1 MASLQIGKYK
11 RPGIFVEEYDQSVIA
26 SQTVTGITN
35 LVIGV
40 SKQGPINSPVLIQN
54 TNDLQNIFGG
64 IDRNLER
71 KGSYFGR
78 TIAKMLESTPVYAV
92 NLLNT
97 DDTLDKIQ
105 YAPLSTATDK
115 TNDSIKEGAYRR
127 FYNTVGFWRRD
138 PDSFLTLTHDNAG
151 YTDRIL
157 NLTNVS
163 GNYITV
169 FIFKTTATGFDTTML
184 NWYGSV
190 DKIPT
195 YVYPTD
201 YASDYMVDVVVVAGD
216 WSNYAVLSNDAQW
229 SKYFDTTG
237 LRKTQVQNF
246 VNDATVTLL
255 KYYQGLSFIPYFRD
269 SNNQNIFIETVI
281 NQDTDTTGLFCAFDM
296 DAFETDYPNGKIDL
310 IGNNLLTNNSI
321 VDYNVK
327 SIDFLSYDET
337 ITQNVTYTNTR
348 LDKIGAGSTTQ
359 VLAIHN
365 GTHSG
370 NTSSTSAQFR
380 LNSLDNNYRTDW
392 YAEEYISGV
401 YRDNQSF
408 SNTSATVRFNWDTNP
423 YNGEDS
429 VPYAIIGGDKVLIS
443 ATATFTINASDY
455 GSYSSTQSYY
465 TTFKLDTTGTITKVS
480 SLTANT
486 KPSVATSDI
495 VLGYYK
501 LVTNS
506 GKFVTGTTYTD
517 VAVNSTDG
525 YVDLIKGT
533 DYTITSTGVDN
544 TFVITFLSTSGVPST
559 ANYEQYRRIK
569 RSNAIRNVLESTNVS
584 QASMLMN
591 LQDGNDY
598 VKVSLEGMTVTSV
611 TSTTANK
618 SITVKTNLGLEETTF
633 TAVVNSIA
641 DNFVLYAKDDEQL
654 FSDYQMKTVDTIS
667 TTLVGTSSYGIVAKY
682 SDMYQDFYNGN
693 INTGDYFYANILG
706 SVTNMVYPVSVNIDF
721 ADISG
726 TSYMIVSGTNSEAP
740 FDPSSYNKIIVPD
753 STLNTGILNV
763 APTDP
768 SSLATSLGYPDYVYA
783 YEVSE
788 AVMEETLTNV
798 SIIQDGS
805 TKYFLAMSLDSSD
818 NLTVNITDSSLSTWQ
833 EGLGDILDLNQTLLV
848 NSNDSNYEQSLELEI
863 PANYTQ
869 SPNKVLVNAVRYS
882 EISVG
887 DFLEAYVDETML
899 EIGQVP
905 KKLTRIIKKQLYSG
919 DTSLVE
925 ITCDAQI
932 LKQQVGSKYQ
942 SMRYTSIDNYVNT
955 YKAITLKGFRIREA
969 SLPDG
974 TEDRQTEILNLVA
987 KGTPLFKA
995 LTNKEAFDFR
1005 YLIDSFG
1012 LGLIANSK
1020 QQLMDICGARLNCLG
1035 FLNMPSIKAFKNS
1048 SSPSFVNS
1056 EGVLQVSYIAQGGD
1070 PQSSPA
1076 FLYSF
1081 GEGKGTTCAGYF
1093 TPYLTVSDN
1102 GRPLSVPPAMFAAST
1117 YMRKLNSGLT
1127 SIVPWT
1133 IAAGITEGRITGI
1146 AGLEIDY
1153 TPEDIEYLNQAQM
1166 NPIVVK
1172 KNRGWC
1178 IETENTAQTLYKSA
1192 LSYLHVREVLIE
1204 LENQLTTM
1212 LQDFQWKFN
1221 TADIRAEIKLR
1232 ADVICAQFVNQNGL
1246 YNYFNK
1252 CDSEN
1257 NTPDLIDNQVGVLDT
1272 YVEPIKGL
1280 QVIVNNITVLKTGAI
1295 QSGGFTT
1302 L

>member
-105 YAPLSTATDK
+105 YAPLATSTDK
-115 TNDSIKEGAYRR
+115 TNDIIREGAYRR

-138 PDSFLTLTHDNAG
+138 PDSFLTLAKDNAN
-151 YTDRIL
+151 YTDRVL

-163 GNYITV
+163 GNFITV
-169 FIFKTTATGFDTTML
+169 FIFKTTITGFDTTML
-184 NWYGSV
+184 NWYGSI

-216 WSNYAVLSNDAQW
+216 WSNYDTLANDAQW
-229 SKYFDTTG
+229 SKYFNTTG
-237 LRKTQVQNF
+237 LRKTEVQNF
-246 VNDATVTLL
+246 VNDSTVTLL
-255 KYYQGLSFIPYFRD
+255 RYYQGLSFIPYFRD
-269 SNNQNIFIETVI
+269 SNNRNIFIETVI

-310 IGNNLLTNNSI
+310 IGNNIVGDNNLI
-321 VDYNVK
+321 DGNQK
-327 SIDFLSYDET
+327 SINFLSYDEI
-337 ITQNVTYTNTR
+337 ITQNISYSNTR

-365 GTHSG
+365 GTFSG
-370 NTSSTSAQFR
+370 TSSTGARFR
-380 LNSLDNNYRTDW
+380 DGLLDNNFRTDW
-392 YAEEYISGV
+392 YAEDFVSGIFRGNDNYDAASASIS
-401 YRDNQSF
+401 
-408 SNTSATVRFNWDTNP
+408 FNWNTNTF
-423 YNGEDS
+423 NGEDS
-429 VPYAIIGGDKVLIS
+429 LPYAIIGGNKVLIS
-443 ATATFTINASDY
+443 GSASFSINSSDY
-455 GSYSSTQSYY
+455 GSFSNTQSYFVA
-465 TTFKLDTTGTITKVS
+465 FKLDTSGNIIKAS
-480 SLTANT
+480 STVANT
-486 KPSVATSDI
+486 KPSVAASDI
-495 VLGYYK
+495 VLGYYN
-501 LVTNS
+501 LSLQGGNI
-506 GKFVTGTTYTD
+506 TGATYTD
-517 VAVNSTDG
+517 VSVNDTEG
-525 YVDLIKGT
+525 YVDLVKGF
-533 DYTITSTGVDN
+533 DYSITSTGVDN
-544 TFVITFLSTSGVPST
+544 TFVISFSASSGVPST
-559 ANYEQYRRIK
+559 SNYEQYRRIK
-569 RSNAIRNVLESTNVS
+569 RFNALRNVLESTNAS
-584 QASMLMN
+584 QAVMLMD
-591 LQDGNDY
+591 LQDGNGY

-611 TSTTANK
+611 TSTTSNK
-618 SITVKTNLGLEETTF
+618 SITVKTNLGLSEAIFTT
-633 TAVVNSIA
+633 VVNSIE
-641 DNFVLYAKDDEQL
+641 DNFVLYSKDDEQL
-654 FSDYQMKTVDTIS
+654 FSDYEMKTVNTIS
-667 TTLVGTSSYGIVAKY
+667 LTLIGTASYGIVAKY
-682 SDMYQDFYNGN
+682 SNIYQDFYNGN
-693 INTGDYFYANILG
+693 INTGDYFYGNILG
-706 SVTNMVYPVSVNIDF
+706 SNTGNVYPNVGIDF
-721 ADISG
+721 ISISG
-726 TSYMIVSGTNSEAP
+726 TNYMIVSGTNSEIP
-740 FDPSSYNKIIVPD
+740 FDPNTYNKIIVPD
-753 STLNTGILNV
+753 SELNTGVLNITNVDDPVTV
-763 APTDP
+763 A
-768 SSLATSLGYPDYVYA
+768 AGLGYPNYVYA
-783 YEVSE
+783 YEISE
-788 AVMEETLTNV
+788 DITEETLSGV
-798 SIIQDGS
+798 SIIQDAS
-805 TKYFLAMSLDSSD
+805 KIYYLAMFLDSSN
-818 NLTVNITDSSLSTWQ
+818 NLTVKITDNTLSTWQ
-833 EGLGDILDLNQTLLV
+833 EGLILNLNQTLLV
-848 NSNDSNYEQSLELEI
+848 NSNDSNYEQSLEIEI

-869 SPNKVLVNAVRYS
+869 SPNKILVNAVRYS
-882 EISVG
+882 EISIG
-887 DFLEAYVDETML
+887 DFLAAYIEPDTLVT
-899 EIGQVP
+899 GQVP
-905 KKLTRIIKKQLYSG
+905 KRLTRIIKKQLYSG

-925 ITCDAQI
+925 ITCDSQI
-932 LKQQVGSKYQ
+932 LKQSIGTEYQ
-942 SMRYTSIDNYVNT
+942 AMRYSSIDNYVTT
-955 YKAITLKGFRIREA
+955 YKSITLKGFRIREA

-974 TEDRQTEILNLVA
+974 TENRQTEILNLVS

-1012 LGLIANSK
+1012 LGLVANSK

-1035 FLNMPSIKAFKNS
+1035 FLNMPSIKSFKNS

-1070 PQSSPA
+1070 PESSPA

-1081 GEGKGTTCAGYF
+1081 GEGRGTTCVGYF
-1093 TPYLTVSDN
+1093 TPYLTISDN
-1102 GRPLSVPPAMFAAST
+1102 GRPMSVPPAMFVAST
-1117 YMRKLNSGLT
+1117 YMRKLNSNVT
-1127 SIVPWT
+1127 STVPWT
-1133 IAAGITEGRITGI
+1133 IAAGIVEGRITGI
-1146 AGLEIDY
+1146 SGLEIDY

-1166 NPIVVK
+1166 NPIVIK

-1178 IETENTAQTLYKSA
+1178 IETENTAQILYKSA

-1204 LENQLTTM
+1204 LENQLTNM
-1212 LQDFQWKFN
+1212 LADFQWKFN
-1221 TADIRAEIKLR
+1221 TSDIRAEIKLR

-1272 YVEPIKGL
+1272 YIEPIKGL
-1280 QVIVNNITVLKTGAI
+1280 QVIVNNITVLKTGSI
-1295 QSGGFTT
+1295 ESGGFTT

>member
-26 SQTVTGITN
+26 SQTVAGTTN

-78 TIAKMLESTPVYAV
+78 TITKMIESSPVYAI

-105 YAPLSTATDK
+105 YAPLATSTDK
-115 TNDSIKEGAYRR
+115 TNDIIREGAYRR
-127 FYNTVGFWRRD
+127 FYNTVGFWKRD
-138 PDSFLTLTHDNAG
+138 PDSFLTLAKDNAN
-151 YTDRIL
+151 YADRIL

-169 FIFKTTATGFDTTML
+169 FIFKTTITGFDTTML
-184 NWYGSV
+184 NWYGSL

-201 YASDYMVDVVVVAGD
+201 YASDYMVDVVVVSGD
-216 WSNYAVLSNDAQW
+216 WSNYNVLANDNQW

-246 VNDATVTLL
+246 VNDPTVTLL

-269 SNNQNIFIETVI
+269 SNDQNIFIETVI
-281 NQDTDTTGLFCAFDM
+281 NQNTDTTGLFCAFDM

-310 IGNNLLTNNSI
+310 IGNNLIGTNSV
-321 VDYNVK
+321 VDYNIK
-327 SIDFLSYDET
+327 SIDFLSYDEI

-348 LDKIGAGSTTQ
+348 LDRVGAGSTTQ

-365 GTHSG
+365 GTFSG
-370 NTSSTSAQFR
+370 NTSSTSAKFR
-380 LNSLDNNYRTDW
+380 ASGIDNNWRTDW
-392 YAEEYISGV
+392 YAEDYVSGI
-401 YRDNQSF
+401 YQNNETYDAA
-408 SNTSATVRFNWDTNP
+408 SASITFNWDTYS
-423 YNGEDS
+423 YNGIDS
-429 VPYAIIGGDKVLIS
+429 LPYAIIGGDKVLVS
-443 ATATFTINASDY
+443 ATTSFSVNSTDY
-455 GSYSSTQSYY
+455 GSYSVTQSYY
-465 TTFKLDTTGTITKVS
+465 VAFKLDTTGTITKATSTV
-480 SLTANT
+480 ANT
-486 KPSVATSDI
+486 KPSVSASDI
-495 VLGYYK
+495 VLGYYV
-501 LVTNS
+501 LSLNS
-506 GKFVTGTTYTD
+506 GSIVGATYTNVSVD
-517 VAVNSTDG
+517 TAG
-525 YVDLIKGT
+525 YVDLVENT

-544 TFVITFLSTSGVPST
+544 TFIISFSASSGVPST
-559 ANYEQYRRIK
+559 SNYEQYRRIK
-569 RSNAIRNVLESTNVS
+569 RFNAIRNVLESTNAS
-584 QASMLMN
+584 QASMLMD

-598 VKVSLEGMTVTSV
+598 VKVSLAGMTVTSV
-611 TSTTANK
+611 TSTTSNK
-618 SITVKTNLGLEETTF
+618 SITVKTGLGLDETTF
-633 TAVVNSIA
+633 TAVVNSISS
-641 DNFVLYAKDDEQL
+641 NFVLYSKDDEQL

-667 TTLVGTSSYGIVAKY
+667 STLTGTSSYGIVAKY
-682 SDMYQDFYNGN
+682 SDMYQDFYSGN
-693 INTGDYFYANILG
+693 INTGDYFYGNILG
-706 SVTNMVYPVSVNIDF
+706 SDSGTLYPVNV
-721 ADISG
+721 DINFTTISS
-726 TSYMIVSGTNSEAP
+726 TNYMIVSGTNSEMP
-740 FDPSSYNKIIVPD
+740 FDPNTYNTIIVPD
-753 STLNTGILNV
+753 STLNNGILSIPNGDNPATV
-763 APTDP
+763 A
-768 SSLATSLGYPDYVYA
+768 AGLGYPDYVYA
-783 YEVSE
+783 YEISE
-788 AVMEETLTNV
+788 AIVEETLTNV
-798 SIIQDGS
+798 SIIQDGT
-805 TKYFLAMSLDSSD
+805 TKYFLAMYLDSTN
-818 NLTVNITDSSLSTWQ
+818 NLTIKITDSSLSTWQ
-833 EGLGDILDLNQTLLV
+833 EGLGSILDLNQTLLV
-848 NSNDSNYEQSLELEI
+848 NSNDSNYEQSLEIEI
-863 PANYTQ
+863 PTNYTQ
-869 SPNKVLVNAVRYS
+869 VPNKILVNAVRYS

-887 DFLEAYVDETML
+887 DFLEAYVDVSTL
-899 EIGQVP
+899 EVGQTP

-919 DTSLVE
+919 DTTLVE

-932 LKQQVGSKYQ
+932 LKQQVGARYQ
-942 SMRYTSIDNYVNT
+942 AMKYTSIDNYVTT

-969 SLPDG
+969 SLPNG
-974 TEDRQTEILNLVA
+974 TEDRQSEILDLVA

-995 LTNKEAFDFR
+995 ITNKDAFVFR

-1035 FLNMPSIKAFKNS
+1035 FLNMPSIKEFKNS

-1056 EGVLQVSYIAQGGD
+1056 QGVLQVSYIAQGGD

-1081 GEGKGTTCAGYF
+1081 GEGKGTTCVGYF
-1093 TPYLTVSDN
+1093 TPYLTISDN
-1102 GRPLSVPPAMFAAST
+1102 GRPMSVPPAMFVAST
-1117 YMRKLNSGLT
+1117 YMRKLNSNIT

-1153 TPEDIEYLNQAQM
+1153 TSEDIEYLNQAQM

-1178 IETENTAQTLYKSA
+1178 IETENTAQTLIESS

-1204 LENQLTTM
+1204 LENQLTNM
-1212 LQDFQWKFN
+1212 LADFQWKFN
-1221 TADIRAEIKLR
+1221 TADVRAEIKLR

-1295 QSGGFTT
+1295 ESGGFAT